1 MRRFAK
7 AHACGNDFLIVE
19 GEADRELAVNL
30 CARHTGVGADGVE
43 FLTWTGK
50 AAGRIRL
57 VNADGSIA
65 EISGNGT
72 RCAAAWMAHE
82 KNFAAGAA
90 IELATDAGLR
100 RCRLVRADGPRY
112 EFSSGM
118 GVPAIGKRQ
127 VMLNDGTRV
136 DGISVSTG
144 NPHFVIFAD
153 GADGEDFRSHDRYWE
168 EMGRE
173 ICFHRDFPEQ
183 TNVEF
188 VRVLDAGRIAIRI
201 YERGVGP
208 TTSSGT
214 GTCASAA
221 ATMFAHGRH
230 GPLLVSA
237 PGGEQRVEW
246 GGAESEMV
254 LTGPAELIAAGEA
267 W

>member
-7 AHACGNDFLIVE
+7 AHAYGNDFLIVE

-43 FLTWTGK
+43 FLTWTGERL
-50 AAGRIRL
+50 GRIRL

-72 RCAAAWMAHE
+72 RCAAAWMAHQ
-82 KNFAAGAA
+82 KNVEAGAV

-100 RCRLVRADGPRY
+100 QCRLVLADGHHY

-118 GVPAIGKRQ
+118 GVPVIRKQQ

-144 NPHFVIFAD
+144 NPHFVIFVD
-153 GADGEDFRSHDRYWE
+153 GADGDEFRSHDRYWE

-188 VRVLDAGRIAIRI
+188 ARVLDAKRIAIRI

-214 GTCASAA
+214 GTCATAA
-221 ATMFAHGRH
+221 ATMFARGRH
-230 GPLLVSA
+230 GSLLVSA
-237 PGGEQRVEW
+237 PGGEQRVDW
-246 GGAESEMV
+246 DGPESELV